1 MIASGFDSEQLEELM
16 QSSPSLRRYSNLSI
30 EVLVASLTFLP
41 IVILIWFY
49 RQLADQIPVFLNLSG
64 EVEVWAPK
72 SIASVF
78 RVPAMAIDL
87 QLICLLM
94 KYDVV
99 NFRGRRIQNESH
111 PDEITTLSARL
122 WDWLRCLVAFKM
134 AAASSEIVFTSVE
147 WLKFLAKPAWL
158 VTWAAALVAIV
169 VAAIY
174 SYRLWRVVRAQKE
187 QVKKISP
194 AREHLIGGVLY
205 CNRKD
210 PSLFVNT
217 YLFNFGNKWVYLLI
231 GSLLAYP
238 LLVFLP
244 G

>member
-1 MIASGFDSEQLEELM
+1 M

-30 EVLVASLTFLP
+30 EILIASLTFLP

-49 RQLADQIPVFLNLSG
+49 GQLADQIPVFLNLSG
-64 EVEVWAPK
+64 EVEVWAAK
-72 SIASVF
+72 SIGSVF
-78 RVPAMAIDL
+78 RLPAMAIDL

-94 KYDVV
+94 KYGVV
-99 NFRGRRIQNESH
+99 KFQGVKIRKESRQ
-111 PDEITTLSARL
+111 DEITKLTARL
-122 WDWLRCLVAFKM
+122 WDWLRCLVGFKM
-134 AAASSEIVFTSVE
+134 AAASIEIVFTSVE
-147 WLKFLAKPAWL
+147 RLKFLAKPAWL
-158 VTWAAALVAIV
+158 VTGAAAIVAIV

-174 SYRLWRVVRAQKE
+174 GYRLWRLMRAQKE
-187 QVKKISP
+187 QVKISP
-194 AREHLIGGVLY
+194 ARKHLIGGVLY

-210 PSLFVNT
+210 PSLFVHT

>member
-1 MIASGFDSEQLEELM
+1 M

-30 EVLVASLTFLP
+30 EILVASLTLLP
-41 IVILIWFY
+41 IFILIWFY
-49 RQLADQIPVFLNLSG
+49 GQLADRIPVFLNLRG
-64 EVEVWAPK
+64 EVEVWAAK
-72 SIASVF
+72 SIGSVF
-78 RVPAMAIDL
+78 RLPAMAIDL

-94 KYDVV
+94 KYGVV
-99 NFRGRRIQNESH
+99 KFKSGKVHNESLQ
-111 PDEITTLSARL
+111 DEITTLTARL

-147 WLKFLAKPAWL
+147 RLKFLAKPAWL
-158 VTWAAALVAIV
+158 VTWAAAFVAIV

-174 SYRLWRVVRAQKE
+174 GYRLWRVVRAQKE

-217 YLFNFGNKWVYLLI
+217 YLFNFGNKWVYLLLS
-231 GSLLAYP
+231 SLLAYP